1 MDEVVFPWLKI
12 KVIAWYIQTFFSLV
26 YTKKTC
32 FFITNY
38 RDAIQEIVAANVGL
52 LDKGWE

>member
-12 KVIAWYIQTFFSLV
+12 KVIAWYIQTVFSLV

-38 RDAIQEIVAANVGL
+38 RDAIQEIVAANAGH

>member
-1 MDEVVFPWLKI
+1 MDEVIFPWLKI

-26 YTKKTC
+26 YTEKTC
-32 FFITNY
+32 FFRTNY
-38 RDAIQEIVAANVGL
+38 RDAIQEIVAANAGL